1 MNWYLKVLK
10 NYTCFSGRAPRSEY
24 WWFSMFNF
32 LISIA
37 LSLIASLLGDEYV
50 ISGLYSLFIFLPGLA
65 VTIRRIHDALRW
77 GSAIWRE
84 SNMGNVRV
92 QFINNKSELFN
103 NGFFIFF
110 GKL

>member
-10 NYTCFSGRAPRSEY
+10 NYTFFSGRAPRSEY

-65 VTIRRIHDALRW
+65 VTIRRIHDAGYSGWWVLCPIFNLIVLFFASEDDNRFGLRP
-77 GSAIWRE
+77 ADIAR
-84 SNMGNVRV
+84 
-92 QFINNKSELFN
+92 
-103 NGFFIFF
+103 
-110 GKL
+110 